1 MESYIKNI
9 EHSTVLPL
17 ASQVEYQTGQ
27 IASKTLAQNKSHSLT
42 LFAFEQNEE
51 ISSHKSTG
59 DAFVMALDGVGKITI
74 GAEEHVLKAG
84 EAIFMPA
91 QIPHAVYAVERF
103 KMLLV
108 VIFPE
113 N

>member
-1 MESYIKNI
+1 
-9 EHSTVLPL
+9 
-17 ASQVEYQTGQ
+17 
-27 IASKTLAQNKSHSLT
+27 
-42 LFAFEQNEE
+42 
-51 ISSHKSTG
+51 
-59 DAFVMALDGVGKITI
+59 MALDGVGKITI

-84 EAIFMPA
+84 EAIVMPA
-91 QIPHAVYAVERF
+91 QIPHAVHAVERF